1 MEDKQYLK
9 IGEALI
15 GEEQIM
21 EMAAYI
27 NHLETENGKIMEELK
42 ASKAYLS
49 ATIQQ
54 RNSAT
59 NKLRTVL
66 ENKINTIDITNVP
79 VQSAEFTMVGELTN
93 PEQWAVPEGRV
104 SVVPKS
110 NKL

>member
-1 MEDKQYLK
+1 MEDKQYLQ
-9 IGEALI
+9 IGEA
-15 GEEQIM
+15 QIDEKAVL

-66 ENKINTIDITNVP
+66 ENRINTIDITNIP
-79 VQSAEFTMVGELTN
+79 IQSAEFEMVGELIN

-104 SVVPKS
+104 ITTPKS
-110 NKL
+110 DKK

>member
-15 GEEQIM
+15 GEEQVM

-42 ASKAYLS
+42 ASKAYLA
-49 ATIQQ
+49 ATVQQ

-79 VQSAEFTMVGELTN
+79 VQNAEFTMVGELVN

-104 SVVPKS
+104 SKIEKS
-110 NKL
+110 DKQ

>member
-15 GEEQIM
+15 GEEQVM

-27 NHLETENGKIMEELK
+27 NHLETENAKIMEELK

-54 RNSAT
+54 RNSAQM
-59 NKLRTVL
+59 KLKNVL
-66 ENKINTIDITNVP
+66 ERQITTVDITNIP
-79 VQSAEFTMVGELTN
+79 VQTTEFTMVGELTN

-104 SVVPKS
+104 SKTPKS
-110 NKL
+110 NKA